1 MSVSRLL
8 KFLDGQLSRR
18 LKWRTKR
25 LFPFFDNQPNA
36 NNQVLIEKETI
47 QNLNERPREG
57 LFSNAGVYVSWR
69 KINHRFSLG
78 AVQPRLTDTRLIRTL
93 HYYGQ
98 FSLYLGKES
107 PYFFQNWTRLIRA
120 PRSLSMAPLSVRI
133 NGVDCTLKTVQQNE
147 TKWEDWLKTK
157 RVFIGF
163 EDGPLLE

>member
-8 KFLDGQLSRR
+8 KFLDGQFSRR

-47 QNLNERPREG
+47 QNLNERPQEG

-98 FSLYLGKES
+98 FALYLGKEE
-107 PYFFQNWTRLIRA
+107 
-120 PRSLSMAPLSVRI
+120 PLLFSKLNPINKGTPVTFYDPPSVFVLTGI
-133 NGVDCTLKTVQQNE
+133 DCTLKTV
-147 TKWEDWLKTK
+147 
-157 RVFIGF
+157 
-163 EDGPLLE
+163 